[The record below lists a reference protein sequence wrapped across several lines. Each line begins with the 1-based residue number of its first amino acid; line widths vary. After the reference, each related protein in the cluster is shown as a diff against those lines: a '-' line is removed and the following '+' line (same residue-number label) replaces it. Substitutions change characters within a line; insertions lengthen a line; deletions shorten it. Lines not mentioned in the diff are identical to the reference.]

1 MEQKITFQ
9 SSLKINCFQIIFL
22 AKFLFVSWNFLSFTT
37 TPVSLFLLCSV
48 KRLYLTQ
55 HSKNEDHGIWS
66 HHLLANK
73 WGKSGNSDWFY
84 FLGLQNHCRWWLQ
97 PQNEKTLFPWRGFPG
112 GASGKEPTANAGD
125 LLKRHRFNLWVREIL
140 LRRKW
145 QPTPVFLP
153 EESHG
158 QRNLVGYVH
167 GVAKSRTWLKRLST
181 HASPWK
187 KSYDKQR
194 QSIRKKRHHF
204 ANKGPIVRA
213 MFFPIVIYGC
223 ESWAI
228 KKAEHWRT
236 DSFKLWCWSRLSRVS
251 WTARRTNQSILKEI
265 NPEYSL
271 ERLMLKLKLQYLA
284 TWCKELTH

>member
-73 WGKSGNSDWFY
+73 WGKSGNNDWFY

-125 LLKRHRFNLWVREIL
+125 LR
-140 LRRKW
+140 
-145 QPTPVFLP
+145 
-153 EESHG
+153 
-158 QRNLVGYVH
+158 
-167 GVAKSRTWLKRLST
+167 
-181 HASPWK
+181 
-187 KSYDKQR
+187 D
-194 QSIRKKRHHF
+194 
-204 ANKGPIVRA
+204 
-213 MFFPIVIYGC
+213 
-223 ESWAI
+223 
-228 KKAEHWRT
+228 T
-236 DSFKLWCWSRLSRVS
+236 DSISGSGRSS
-251 WTARRTNQSILKEI
+251 WEGNG
-265 NPEYSL
+265 NP
-271 ERLMLKLKLQYLA
+271 LQYSCLKNPMDGGA
-284 TWCKELTH
+284 W